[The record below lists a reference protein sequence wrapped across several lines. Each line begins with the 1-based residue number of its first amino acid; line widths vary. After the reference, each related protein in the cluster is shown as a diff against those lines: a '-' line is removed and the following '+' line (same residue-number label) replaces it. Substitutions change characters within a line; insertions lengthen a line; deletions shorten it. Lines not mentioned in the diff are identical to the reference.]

1 MAKMTSDR
9 AYGSLG
15 SAQTRDLSLYGF
27 PGRVYYRFAEQYV
40 RYFDS
45 SISAEALFNL
55 AGTTAQFQRN
65 RCSISPVW
73 LRNLD
78 GIYNC
83 KV

>member
-15 SAQTRDLSLYGF
+15 SARTRDLSLYGF
-27 PGRVYYRFAEQYV
+27 PVRVYYRFAEQYV